1 MTAIAA
7 HQSRQTPARPAS
19 GQVLPGEFALQDG
32 TPAMIWPLLPTD
44 AETLRDVFRRLS
56 PGSRYHR
63 FLHMLDQLDDRM
75 IRLLVGSVDGVHHI
89 ALLLTVLPPAGQEE
103 LIGVAHL
110 VQYPDDPATAD
121 IAVTV
126 VDDWQGRGAGT
137 ALGSALLAR
146 RPAAVTRLRTL
157 VAAGN
162 RASLTLLAGAGRV
175 SSGLPEQ
182 GVLDVTVD
190 LPAATRAR
198 STAEKVADLWAQG
211 VRKLIDQT
219 YMFPPLPQAALI
231 PAVER
236 YFEFV
241 QRMAEMNRDLTVEW
255 VQAAS
260 ALSGVVCEQAP
271 AEPAGD
277 VVREQA
283 ATAGR
288 EEPGPTGPSSREE
301 AKSCSSLPE
310 PTCEN
315 STSNDG
321 TPDPPRLFVSDSG
334 PHRPP
339 RDIRSYP
346 YFHLHRTGGRA
357 MTGPDRPGWMI
368 RHMPSRAPSR
378 QISPWWWLRRR

>member
-1 MTAIAA
+1 MTAIVA
-7 HQSRQTPARPAS
+7 HQSRQTLARPVS
-19 GQVLPGEFALQDG
+19 GQVLPGEFVLLDG

-44 AETLRDVFRRLS
+44 AGTLRDVFRRLS

-63 FLHMLDQLDDRM
+63 FLQALNQLDDRM
-75 IRLLVGSVDGVHHI
+75 IRLLVDSVDGVHHI

-110 VQYPDDPATAD
+110 VQSPDDPATAD

-157 VAAGN
+157 VAADN
-162 RASLTLLAGAGRV
+162 RASLALLAGAGRV

-190 LPAATRAR
+190 LPPATRAR
-198 STAEKVADLWAQG
+198 STVEKAADLWAQG

-219 YMFPPLPQAALI
+219 YMFPPLPQAGLI

-236 YFEFV
+236 YFEFL

-260 ALSGVVCEQAP
+260 ALSGVAREQAP

-277 VVREQA
+277 VAREQA

-288 EEPGPTGPSSREE
+288 
-301 AKSCSSLPE
+301 
-310 PTCEN
+310 
-315 STSNDG
+315 
-321 TPDPPRLFVSDSG
+321 
-334 PHRPP
+334 
-339 RDIRSYP
+339 
-346 YFHLHRTGGRA
+346 
-357 MTGPDRPGWMI
+357 
-368 RHMPSRAPSR
+368 
-378 QISPWWWLRRR
+378 

>member
-1 MTAIAA
+1 MLQIDDIA
-7 HQSRQTPARPAS
+7 
-19 GQVLPGEFALQDG
+19 G
-32 TPAMIWPLLPTD
+32 T
-44 AETLRDVFRRLS
+44 RR

-63 FLHMLDQLDDRM
+63 FLQVINQLDDPM
-75 IRLLVGSVDGVHHI
+75 IRLLVDSVDGVHHI
-89 ALLLTVLPPAGQEE
+89 ALLLIVLPPQGQEE

-110 VQYPDDPATAD
+110 VQDPADPATAD

-157 VAAGN
+157 AAAGN
-162 RASLTLLAGAGRV
+162 RASLALLADAGRA
-175 SSGLPEQ
+175 SSGLPER
-182 GVLDVTVD
+182 GVLDVTVE

-198 STAEKVADLWAQG
+198 SAAEKVAGFWAQG
-211 VRKLIDQT
+211 ARKLIDQG
-219 YMFPPLPQAALI
+219 YMFPRLPQAGLI

-241 QRMAEMNRDLTVEW
+241 QRMAEMNRDLTVKW

-260 ALSGVVCEQAP
+260 ALSGVACEQAP

-288 EEPGPTGPSSREE
+288 
-301 AKSCSSLPE
+301 
-310 PTCEN
+310 
-315 STSNDG
+315 
-321 TPDPPRLFVSDSG
+321 
-334 PHRPP
+334 
-339 RDIRSYP
+339 
-346 YFHLHRTGGRA
+346 
-357 MTGPDRPGWMI
+357 
-368 RHMPSRAPSR
+368 
-378 QISPWWWLRRR
+378 